1 LETTSGFRSELEV
14 EELWDAVIARLSS
27 AIRDV
32 LAGEKDPDTFLRVK
46 ECLIG
51 FVMTLEVGDCIC
63 FRGTIFADLQNCSL
77 TPTPHKPTVI

>member
-1 LETTSGFRSELEV
+1 METTSGFRSEQEV
-14 EELWDAVIARLSS
+14 EELWDAVMARLSS

-51 FVMTLEVGDCIC
+51 FVMTLEVGDRMIHRSG
-63 FRGTIFADLQNCSL
+63 FTDLQGCSVIL
-77 TPTPHKPTVI
+77 TPHRPTVI